1 VKAAGSK
8 GQTKGMEGRKSGR
21 KSHFWKEGNPKKKKK
36 KVKALRK
43 AKGRLRWA
51 LARFPGS
58 RSE

>member
-36 KVKALRK
+36 KSKH
-43 AKGRLRWA
+43 
-51 LARFPGS
+51 
-58 RSE
+58 